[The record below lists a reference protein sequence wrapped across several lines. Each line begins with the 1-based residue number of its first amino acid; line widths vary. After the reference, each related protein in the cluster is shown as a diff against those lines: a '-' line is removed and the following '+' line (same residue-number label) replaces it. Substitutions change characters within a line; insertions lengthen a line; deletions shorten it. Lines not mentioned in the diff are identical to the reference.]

1 MKNKIN
7 QCLYIIISI
16 LLIITLFPV
25 FVLAQEEKEA
35 KRVKAYIDYDAE
47 ITQISQVEEK
57 ADFIIK
63 ATILNDSK
71 NVITGEVMGYT
82 KTKLKVNKVY
92 SGDMQE
98 GINIYLSEP
107 YYTITH
113 SDGTLSEIFDDNYDK
128 CEVGKEYI
136 FFISKFE
143 NENLY
148 GLRYGIMGRYPVLK
162 ETRGV
167 KPDIDSLSNEDL
179 DLWKDDTT
187 TYREVYS
194 EVLEKYN

>member
-1 MKNKIN
+1 MV
-7 QCLYIIISI
+7 I
-16 LLIITLFPV
+16 LFSLPTF
-25 FVLAQEEKEA
+25 ANEQQEV
-35 KRVKAYIDYDAE
+35 KRVKAYIDYDDE

-63 ATILNDSK
+63 ATVLNDSK

-107 YYTITH
+107 YYTLTH

-167 KPDIDSLSNEDL
+167 TPDIDSLSNEDL